1 MISTSSQ
8 GAETLAAEV
17 CAMLDKPRPEQ
28 GEHLDTP
35 DHVRSFLD
43 ALPAAAPATRDVHL
57 KALSLPF
64 DRARY
69 PLSAFREAIAGVP
82 VLDDEV
88 SVKRRSRD
96 YYWFS
101 PIVREVLDGRYADLV
116 VTPRDEAEVI
126 RVAAAAARLRLP
138 LTVRGAGTGTYGQAV
153 PLYGG
158 VVLDLSGLQAI
169 RHIDA
174 GQISA
179 GAGLKL
185 MEAEAKARALGSEL
199 RMHPSTKAI
208 GTVAGYVCGGSGGVG
223 SVTWGGLR
231 EPGNII
237 AARVVTVEE
246 TPRVLT
252 LQGVDCNLINRT
264 FGSTGIVTEVTL
276 PLAPAQPW
284 RDIVAAFEHLPDALR
299 FSHALASEDA
309 IPKRLISTHAWESC
323 RYLAPVLG
331 PAVPEGKAAVLVMA
345 AGSDAVAALAHA
357 HNGVVTL
364 DADALAREADPAQ
377 TPLYECAWGHTT
389 LHALKQ
395 DRSISYLQALF
406 PPGRVVELA
415 EAMWRQFGAELP
427 LHLEFIRY
435 EGQVAA
441 NGAQLWPFTSVE
453 RLHEIIAAH
462 EAAGVFIANPH
473 VFTVEDGSRHKRVP
487 GDQLA
492 FKAGVD
498 PHGLLNPGKIPSY
511 VPVSP

>member
-1 MISTSSQ
+1 MS
-8 GAETLAAEV
+8 APAV
-17 CAMLDKPRPEQ
+17 DP
-28 GEHLDTP
+28 
-35 DHVRSFLD
+35 VRSFLET
-43 ALPAAAPATRDVHL
+43 LPPVAPPTRDVHH

-64 DRARY
+64 ARGRY
-69 PLSAFREAIAGVP
+69 PLDAFRDTIAGVP

-88 SVKRRSRD
+88 TVRRRSRD

-116 VTPRDEAEVI
+116 VVPRDEDEVI
-126 RVAAAAARLRLP
+126 RVAAAAAKLRIP
-138 LTVRGAGTGTYGQAV
+138 VTVRGSGTGTYGQAV

-158 VVLDLSGLQAI
+158 VVLDLSGLQEVAHVDRERI
-169 RHIDA
+169 T
-174 GQISA
+174 A
-179 GAGLKL
+179 GAGVRL
-185 MEAEAKARALGSEL
+185 MDAEARARALGVEL

-208 GTVAGYVCGGSGGVG
+208 GTVGGYVCGGSGGIG

-231 EPGNII
+231 EPGNIL
-237 AARVVTVEE
+237 AARVVTLEE

-252 LQGVDCNLINRT
+252 LEGSDCNLINRT

-276 PLAPAQPW
+276 PLAPAHPW
-284 RDIVAAFEHLPDALR
+284 RDIVAAFPQLPDALR
-299 FSHALASEDA
+299 FSHALASDDA
-309 IPKRLISTHAWESC
+309 IAKRLISTHAWESC
-323 RYLAPVLG
+323 RYLTPVLG
-331 PAVPEGKAAVLVMA
+331 AALPEGHAAVLVMA
-345 AGSDAVAALAHA
+345 DDGAGVATLARA
-357 HNGVVTL
+357 HGGRITL
-364 DADALAREADPAQ
+364 DDDALAREADPAL

-395 DRSISYLQALF
+395 DRGISYLQALF

-435 EGQVAA
+435 EGAVAA

-462 EAAGVFIANPH
+462 EEAGVFIANPH

-492 FKAGVD
+492 FKAKVD
-498 PHGLLNPGKIPSY
+498 PHGLLNPGKMPSY
-511 VPVSP
+511 APPRP